1 MRLVIVDRSARVG
14 ESCVSWK
21 VASLMQGNQMMEG
34 LKAKS

>member
-1 MRLVIVDRSARVG
+1 MDTGARVG

-21 VASLMQGNQMMEG
+21 VASLMQGNQMMDG